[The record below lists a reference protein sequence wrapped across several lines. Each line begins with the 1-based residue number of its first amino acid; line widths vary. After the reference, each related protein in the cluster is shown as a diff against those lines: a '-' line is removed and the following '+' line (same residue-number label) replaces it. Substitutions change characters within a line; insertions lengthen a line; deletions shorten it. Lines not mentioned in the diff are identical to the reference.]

1 MFSNGK
7 YGETEGQGHKDYPS
21 PAYGKIY
28 AALGATFGKPE
39 MRIRVPIKA
48 FTNTTKVAAQ
58 DTTFLDPLY
67 DTNIQVQ
74 WQPFGETKDM
84 LNIIHQRLHC
94 ITLPRLFLKI
104 IQKNFLLIL
113 CLDKLVTIKK
123 TVIKM

>member
-1 MFSNGK
+1 MIRIVNTDYIEMFSNGK

-28 AALGATFGKPE
+28 DALGATFGKPE

-58 DTTFLDPLY
+58 DKTFLDPLY

-74 WQPFGETKDM
+74 WQPFGETKD
-84 LNIIHQRLHC
+84 I
-94 ITLPRLFLKI
+94 
-104 IQKNFLLIL
+104 
-113 CLDKLVTIKK
+113 KLEESTDISQNTIDDDS
-123 TVIKM
+123 